1 MKSTGIRAL
10 QKEKTRRSLIDAA
23 FSQLSADR
31 SFSNLSLREVAREAG
46 IAPTSFYRHFKDMD
60 ELGLTMVDEG
70 GLLLRQLMRQ
80 ARQRI
85 VKEGSVI
92 RTSVETFMEFI
103 DSSPNVFR
111 LLLRER
117 SGTSFEFRAAVVRE
131 IEHFAAEL
139 TEYLI
144 NAGMSREEAIIQAD
158 ASVTLVFSSGAQA
171 LDLTRQDRDALAER
185 LILQLRML
193 AKGALWYRKERER
206 NRLKNGLA

>member
-1 MKSTGIRAL
+1 MGIRAQ

-103 DSSPNVFR
+103 ESSPNVFR

-117 SGTSFEFRAAVVRE
+117 SGTSFEFRTAVARE
-131 IEHFAAEL
+131 MQHFVAEM

-144 NAGMSREEAIIQAD
+144 STGMTRDEAFTQAE
-158 ASVTLVFSSGAQA
+158 ASVTLVFQFWCRSTG
-171 LDLTRQDRDALAER
+171 
-185 LILQLRML
+185 LR
-193 AKGALWYRKERER
+193 KT
-206 NRLKNGLA
+206 

>member
-1 MKSTGIRAL
+1 MGIRAQ

-103 DSSPNVFR
+103 DNSSNQFR

-117 SGTSFEFRAAVVRE
+117 SGTSKAFRAAVARE
-131 IEHFAAEL
+131 IKHFILEL
-139 TEYLI
+139 AHYLESETPCDPTH
-144 NAGMSREEAIIQAD
+144 AYIQAE
-158 ASVTLVFSSGAQA
+158 AMVTLVFNAGAEA
-171 LDLTRQDRDALAER
+171 LDIEGTQREELVER
-185 LILQLRML
+185 LIWQLRYIARGATL
-193 AKGALWYRKERER
+193 YGRDSKGSVEKTA
-206 NRLKNGLA
+206 